1 MTYRP
6 TDALFGPPWVTRIPS
21 LLYLG
26 VALVV
31 VALVMAADRSSS
43 DSWLFVYFV
52 ERDVHRIIGAKAL
65 AVVLL
70 LSSLAAVLRA
80 GMRGVRVRGEGVE
93 YRDVITLGFP
103 RVRRFRWAQIDRV
116 ILDQQER
123 IALDLWDGT
132 RAFLPIVGDRAGL
145 AAVLEKVALA
155 RAIPV
160 RGGVGVDE
168 IPESGEFDEQE
179 D

>member
-6 TDALFGPPWVTRIPS
+6 TEALFGPPWPTRIPS

-26 VALVV
+26 IALAV
-31 VALVMAADRSSS
+31 VAVVMAADRSPAG
-43 DSWLFVYFV
+43 SWLYTFFI
-52 ERDVHRIIGAKAL
+52 EQDVNRVVGAKTL

-103 RVRRFRWAQIDRV
+103 RVRRF
-116 ILDQQER
+116 
-123 IALDLWDGT
+123 
-132 RAFLPIVGDRAGL
+132 
-145 AAVLEKVALA
+145 
-155 RAIPV
+155 
-160 RGGVGVDE
+160 
-168 IPESGEFDEQE
+168 
-179 D
+179 

>member
-6 TDALFGPPWVTRIPS
+6 TEALFGPPWPTRIPS

-26 VALVV
+26 IALAV
-31 VALVMAADRSSS
+31 VAVVLAADRSPSNT
-43 DSWLFVYFV
+43 WLYVYIV
-52 ERDVHRIIGAKAL
+52 ERDVHRIISSKTL

-70 LSSLAAVLRA
+70 LSSIAAVIRA

-93 YRDVITLGFP
+93 YRDVITLGLP
-103 RVRRFRWAQIDRV
+103 KVRRFKWAQIDRV
-116 ILDQQER
+116 ILDERER

-132 RAFLPIVGDRAGL
+132 RAFLPLVGDRAGL
-145 AAVLEKVALA
+145 ALVLEKVAMA

-160 RGGVGVDE
+160 RGGIGVDE